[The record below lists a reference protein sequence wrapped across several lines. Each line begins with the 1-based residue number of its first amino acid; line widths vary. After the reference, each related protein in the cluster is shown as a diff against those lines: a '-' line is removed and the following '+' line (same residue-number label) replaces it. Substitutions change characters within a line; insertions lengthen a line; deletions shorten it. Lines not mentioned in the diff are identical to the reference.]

1 MLKGSCLCGKICYQ
15 VSGPLGPAIYCHCS
29 QCRKASG
36 SSFTTNA
43 SVAVDHFRITHG
55 AELLR
60 EYESSPGVRRCFC
73 GECGSP
79 IIKRA
84 ESSPD
89 SIRLRLGTLDGD
101 PGAKPVAHIFVGSKA
116 PWTELTDGLPQH
128 E

>member
-1 MLKGSCLCGKICYQ
+1 VLRGSCLCGKIQYE
-15 VSGPLGPAIYCHCS
+15 VRGPLGPAVYCHCS

-36 SSFTTNA
+36 SSFATNA
-43 SVAVDHFRITHG
+43 SISVDQFRITRG

-60 EYESSPGVRRCFC
+60 EHESSEGAKRCFC
-73 GECGSP
+73 SECGSP
-79 IIKRA
+79 IIKRY

-89 SIRLRLGTLDGD
+89 SVRLRLGTLDSD

-116 PWTELTDGLPQH
+116 PWVELTDDLPQH